1 MIEMHRLKNVVIV
14 FQTILSFV
22 LSRKIVNIYN
32 DIARK
37 YENVTVK
44 DFRKYEKLEYKKN
57 KLKLDI
63 DFLNNCKQ
71 LGVYPKFLIFKLP
84 NVSNKDALSIRKRL
98 LRSAIN
104 KRNKELQ
111 HLSKELSLSVNFL
124 STQLSTIDF
133 YILTNSITSHN
144 KKSLQKSLYTQQ
156 KKLSSLTRDCNLP
169 IFTANE
175 TITNLT
181 QYELSQEE
189 SDLLKAGLYFSIQ
202 PDKIR
207 KSEIFTTFEKIHRS
221 FLNNLKSEET
231 KSQIKTHL
239 LYLANFYF

>member
-1 MIEMHRLKNVVIV
+1 M
-14 FQTILSFV
+14 
-22 LSRKIVNIYN
+22 LSRKIINIYN
-32 DIARK
+32 DLTLK
-37 YENVTVK
+37 HGNVTVK
-44 DFRKYEKLEYKKN
+44 GFHKYEKLERKRN

-84 NVSNKDALSIRKRL
+84 NVSNKDTLSIRKRL
-98 LRSAIN
+98 LCSAIN

-111 HLSKELSLSVNFL
+111 HLSKELSLSVNVL

-133 YILTNSITSHN
+133 YILTKSITSYN

-169 IFTANE
+169 IFTANK

-189 SDLLKAGLYFSIQ
+189 SYLLKAGLYFSIQ
-202 PDKIR
+202 PDKNR
-207 KSEIFTTFEKIHRS
+207 KSEIFSTFKKIYRS

-231 KSQIKTHL
+231 KSHIKAHL
-239 LYLANFYF
+239 SYLANSYFCN